1 VDPIEQQTESPAAE
15 RARATRPSLLS
26 LLVEDGIASEGELRL
41 IAVEGMGGGV
51 RLGEA
56 LLQRGWIDE
65 AGLGRLLARQWSL
78 PFVEEGSM
86 DLISAADDALSRE
99 RAHELRAFCSR
110 ADDGSL
116 QALVSDPSTDLLNGL
131 REELGD
137 VTFAVITD
145 RELRRLLRETEIQP
159 EVAVAAAAAGDG
171 IAARLLTDLGSARER
186 LEELHAQVANT
197 LRAQEAV
204 AAERASLAAQV
215 EELRH
220 ERLGDQ
226 ERIRDLEQQWNLE
239 RERYR
244 QLVLQLTQLSAAH
257 R

>member
-1 VDPIEQQTESPAAE
+1 MDPIEQQTESPAAE

-99 RAHELRAFCSR
+99 RAHELRA
-110 ADDGSL
+110 
-116 QALVSDPSTDLLNGL
+116 LLAG
-131 REELGD
+131 R
-137 VTFAVITD
+137 
-145 RELRRLLRETEIQP
+145 RRLP
-159 EVAVAAAAAGDG
+159 PG
-171 IAARLLTDLGSARER
+171 ARLRPLDRSTERPARGAR
-186 LEELHAQVANT
+186 RRH
-197 LRAQEAV
+197 LR
-204 AAERASLAAQV
+204 
-215 EELRH
+215 
-220 ERLGDQ
+220 GD
-226 ERIRDLEQQWNLE
+226 
-239 RERYR
+239 
-244 QLVLQLTQLSAAH
+244 H
-257 R
+257 RP